1 MSSIDNR
8 IVYMQFNNN
17 EFERNAKQSIDTLDK
32 LKMALN
38 FKGVTNAFNDVFGNK
53 AGSAIAEMVKSS
65 ERGVNKLEEMWIGSL
80 RRIGEQITN
89 TGERFIKSLS
99 VDQISSGFEK
109 YETEVG
115 SVQTIMNATGKSI
128 EEVQEQLDKLMWFT
142 DETSYSFSD
151 MTSNIGKFTS
161 AGVDLD
167 KATEAMM
174 GISNWAAL
182 AGQGTNEA
190 SRAMYNLSQ
199 AMSVGVVKL
208 MDWRSIE
215 NANMAT
221 TEFKQSV
228 IDSAVALGTLKREG
242 KGLYSTMKD
251 NEVSVTN
258 FNEALSDGWFTS
270 EVLLKTLRQYN
281 EYTEEVYRVTQ
292 SKGVSA
298 AEAME
303 LIGDSFKGSG
313 EKAFRAAQEAK
324 TFTDAINAVK
334 DAVST
339 GWLKTFDLVFGN
351 YVEAKGMWT
360 TLANQLWETFASGG
374 EYRNEQL
381 EAWRDDFDGRSRLVV
396 AFIRLVDT
404 FNYRLGLMRETMNS
418 VFGNV
423 WDAGNLDSLT
433 SGIERFVEKLV
444 STQHVTYWFLTDLKP
459 FFGAIKDI
467 AEGVGFLLQ
476 TAYKQLEAW
485 RDDFDGRSRLVVAF
499 IRLVDTFNYRLGIMR
514 ETMNSVFGNVWNVW
528 NAGNLDSLTSGIE
541 RFVEKLVST
550 QHVTYWFLTDLK
562 PFFGAIKDIA
572 EGVGFLL
579 QTAYKQSSA
588 FFDTIASNPLFDY
601 RNLNDIQSMAK
612 AFRDFAE
619 AMASDES
626 NLWKFRVIGGQVAG
640 ILSQLAS
647 AIRGVY
653 SGAKGSISEVFGPI
667 DIYNTLSRALNWIA
681 ARLTAIRN
689 AFSGM
694 NRGQRIFKGIL
705 SAARI
710 LAKVLIALVQAVGP
724 HLVSFVE
731 YIAPIIL
738 EAFAKMGDALTELSN
753 GDFSGMQRGFDV
765 LSSILTAVGKAAEF
779 VRVKVVSF
787 FEALKDL
794 TGRLSESKGIQRLH
808 GDFDLLGD
816 SISSIFKSKSGEDAV
831 RTIRTITDGT
841 KSIETSFDFVGLVA
855 DAIDGVADAIANLI
869 EILPSAISTINNL
882 FGAFQNGNEN
892 AEQNTSFFDRL
903 REKIANLFTGFD
915 ADTLMQNAAHWAGTI
930 LTGFAQGLSEIDFE
944 KVKGLSLFFGLI
956 ISLIQMNKL
965 LHQGTLF
972 MDSLKKIPLGI
983 GDFINNIN
991 GVVKSVK
998 GVADQVKKSIAD
1010 LTKVQQLTAFTWA
1023 LVSLVG
1029 AVILLSMMPREDIA
1043 RGLVYLG
1050 IIAIIIKALTKE
1062 GMLIYQNEQKSTKT
1076 FGNINVN
1083 VLNSKQFGIATM
1095 IASIAFLM
1103 LSIVSAIKLLKD
1115 FDSGDLAP
1123 GFSAIL
1129 VFFITLGL
1137 FLYGLA
1143 AVQKKYGVEQLSE
1156 LKLFGKAGKDSI
1168 TTTIVPKGI
1177 VPFLLAMAIAIKMVA
1192 GVIKSLGSMEIT
1204 NLEAGLFGL
1213 VSIMGLLFAFTA
1225 GVMGFSSYL
1234 NKKDASFFK
1243 EIGKTLILLGASL
1256 VILSVAVAAL
1266 VPSIAVLG
1274 MLGKGNILAEGL
1286 AGLYAIVAV
1295 FAIFSI
1301 ITRELTKFQVSTKTL
1316 LLTATSFVILAA
1328 AVNLMLPAL
1337 AILTLLPSETRIW
1350 SAVGSLSAMLLAMG
1364 TALALG
1370 GLTNRAAGDSNGV
1383 IKTALAFL
1391 IFAAAMGA
1399 VAAVIAKLST
1409 GEYSSGFQNFAIAIA
1424 MFVGSL
1430 LLLTGI
1436 TYLLSNIANSFEIL
1450 QALAFVLGGAALLF
1464 AAFGAG
1470 MWLVGKALPPIV
1482 EYLPQLGIA
1491 LAEFLTY
1498 LDDHWSKILLLM
1510 GSIVV
1515 VSVVIGAALWGIFKT
1530 AGGFFSAMSTLLKGA
1545 GEKFGK
1551 LPDKTKAIVVS
1562 IVLSIIAGLAVATP
1576 EAVKAI
1582 GDTIVKVLG
1591 YLGQLV
1597 GPVVDGLFVLIIQI
1611 IHGLADALRN
1621 NSGALVVAIADVAEA
1636 LLEVIMDALFAII
1649 KSANNLED
1657 VLLDKLDDLGGI
1669 WSGIATVIR
1678 KNPLNLIGDETV
1690 DAMRL
1695 GMDDVKNGLRSNLD
1709 DLADYYQIEVNKKV
1723 DETGDS
1729 FGKSVADKI
1738 SSIVGGINATDSMGN
1753 KLDLTKILMPDG
1765 GFDTSAFDSLKEQFG
1780 AGMINMDQ
1788 TSFDALNN
1796 ISLNYDDMANGVV
1809 DMNDILDQDLGET
1822 WGNFADTASTGSDE
1836 AKAAVEGNVDDTLNY
1851 LTDKKTTFYQAGY
1864 NLMMG
1869 LRDGINQGYYFVQ
1882 GAIVSKANAMNN
1894 AFTSV
1899 QREHSPSRVWM
1910 QFGSYM
1916 MEGLANGIN
1925 NSANNA
1931 VNAVTTIANMVNNA
1945 FNEDSEYVPTI
1956 RPVVDMS
1963 SVMGASGSVNGFF
1976 ATQSMTL
1983 SGINGTLEAQG
1994 ADLREQM
2001 NQNRIYNDSNV
2012 LASMAG
2018 LRSDINT
2025 LAGAMSEMQVV
2036 MDTGATVG
2044 ALAPGMDKALGVRA
2058 NLKGRRN

>member
-38 FKGVTNAFNDVFGNK
+38 FKGVTNAFNDVFGSK
-53 AGSAIAEMVKSS
+53 AGNTIAEMVKTS

-221 TEFKQSV
+221 TEFKQNV

-242 KGLYSTMKD
+242 NGLYSTMKD

-292 SKGVSA
+292 SEGVSA

-303 LIGDSFKGSG
+303 LIGDSFEGSG

-339 GWLKTFDLVFGN
+339 GWLKTFDLIFGN
-351 YVEAKGMWT
+351 YAEAKTMWT

-404 FNYRLGLMRETMNS
+404 FNYRLDLIRETMNS

-476 TAYKQLEAW
+476 TAYKQ
-485 RDDFDGRSRLVVAF
+485 
-499 IRLVDTFNYRLGIMR
+499 
-514 ETMNSVFGNVWNVW
+514 
-528 NAGNLDSLTSGIE
+528 
-541 RFVEKLVST
+541 
-550 QHVTYWFLTDLK
+550 
-562 PFFGAIKDIA
+562 
-572 EGVGFLL
+572 
-579 QTAYKQSSA
+579 SSA
-588 FFDTIASNPLFDY
+588 FFDTIASSPLFDY

-653 SGAKGSISEVFGPI
+653 SGARGSISEVFGPI
-667 DIYNTLSRALNWIA
+667 DIYNILSRALNWIA

-765 LSSILTAVGKAAEF
+765 LSSILTAVGKAAAF
-779 VRVKVVSF
+779 VRDKVVGF

-794 TGRLSESKGIQRLH
+794 TGRLSESKGIQRLRD
-808 GDFDLLGD
+808 DFDLLRD
-816 SISSIFKSKSGEDAV
+816 SISGIFKSKSGEDA
-831 RTIRTITDGT
+831 TRTITDGT
-841 KSIETSFDFVGLVA
+841 RSIETSFDFVGLVA
-855 DAIDGVADAIANLI
+855 GAIDGVANAIANLI
-869 EILPSAISTINNL
+869 EILPSAISTINDL

-892 AEQNTSFFDRL
+892 AEENTSFFDKL

-944 KVKGLSLFFGLI
+944 KVKGLALFFGLI
-956 ISLIQMNKL
+956 ISLIQLNNL
-965 LHQGTLF
+965 LHQGTQF

-983 GDFINNIN
+983 GDFVNNIN

-1062 GMLIYQNEQKSTKT
+1062 GMLIYQNETS
-1076 FGNINVN
+1076 GNINVN

-1129 VFFITLGL
+1129 VFFGVLGL
-1137 FLYGLA
+1137 FLWGLA

-1156 LKLFGKAGKDSI
+1156 LNLFGQASGNSI
-1168 TTTIVPKGI
+1168 TTTIIPKGI

-1192 GVIKSLGSMEIT
+1192 GVVKSLGSMEIT

-1225 GVMGFSSYL
+1225 GIMGFSTYL

-1243 EIGKTLILLGASL
+1243 EIGKTLVLLGASL

-1274 MLGKGNILAEGL
+1274 MLGKGNVLAEGIG
-1286 AGLYAIVAV
+1286 GLYAIVGVFAV
-1295 FAIFSI
+1295 FSLIAGLL
-1301 ITRELTKFQVSTKTL
+1301 EGFQIPTKTL

-1337 AILTLLPSETRIW
+1337 AVLTLLPSEARIW
-1350 SAVGSLSAMLLAMG
+1350 RAVGSLSAMLLAMG
-1364 TALALG
+1364 AALALG
-1370 GLTNRAAGDSNGV
+1370 GLTNRASGDSNGV

-1399 VAAVIAKLST
+1399 VTAVIAKLST
-1409 GEYSSGFQNFAIAIA
+1409 GDYSNGFQNFAIAIA

-1482 EYLPQLGIA
+1482 EYLPRLGIA

-1498 LDDHWSKILLLM
+1498 LDDHWGKILLLM

-1515 VSVVIGAALWGIFKT
+1515 VSVVIGAALWAIFKT
-1530 AGGFFSAMSTLLKGA
+1530 AGGFFSAMSTLLQGA
-1545 GEKFGK
+1545 ANRFGN
-1551 LPDKTKAIVVS
+1551 LPDETKAIVVS
-1562 IVLSIIAGLAVATP
+1562 IVLSIIAGLAAATP
-1576 EAVKAI
+1576 EAIKAI
-1582 GDTIVKVLG
+1582 GDTIVKILG

-1597 GPVVDGLFVLIIQI
+1597 GPVVDGLLVLVIQI
-1611 IHGLADALRN
+1611 IHGLADAIRN
-1621 NSGALVVAIADVAEA
+1621 NAGSLVVAIVDVGEA
-1636 LLEVIMDALFAII
+1636 LFEVVIDALGWVFNKLTALGSTITDFFQNSDNVILKAIGSLMGKI
-1649 KSANNLED
+1649 DDKNQDVMAMWNDGAEDLKSLMRKSIEED
-1657 VLLDKLDDLGGI
+1657 KKAVQKDI
-1669 WSGIATVIR
+1669 
-1678 KNPLNLIGDETV
+1678 
-1690 DAMRL
+1690 
-1695 GMDDVKNGLRSNLD
+1695 SN
-1709 DLADYYQIEVNKKV
+1709 AV

-1738 SSIVGGINATDSMGN
+1738 SSVVGGINATDSLGN
-1753 KLDLTKILMPDG
+1753 KLDLTKMLMPDG
-1765 GFDTSAFDSLKEQFG
+1765 GFDMSAFDKLKEQFG
-1780 AGMINMDQ
+1780 TGMINMDQ
-1788 TSFDALNN
+1788 TSFDALNS
-1796 ISLNYDDMANGVV
+1796 ISLNYDDMTNGVV

-1822 WGNFADTASTGSDE
+1822 WGNFADTASTGSEE

-1869 LRDGINQGYYFVQ
+1869 LRDGINQGYFFVQ

-1899 QREHSPSRVWM
+1899 QKEHSPSRVWM

>member
-151 MTSNIGKFTS
+151 MTSNIAKFTS
-161 AGVDLD
+161 AGVDL
-167 KATEAMM
+167 KPATEAMM
-174 GISNWAAL
+174 GISNWAAFE
-182 AGQGTNEA
+182 GRGVQEA

-199 AMSVGVVKL
+199 SMGLGYVQL
-208 MDWRSIE
+208 LDWNSIVQ
-215 NANMAT
+215 AGMASPT
-221 TEFKQSV
+221 FKQRV
-228 IDSAVALGTLKREG
+228 IDNAVAMGQLNRVSE
-242 KGLYSTMKD
+242 GLYETLEGH
-251 NEVSVTN
+251 EVTVTN
-258 FNEALSDGWFTS
+258 FNASLSDKWFTS
-270 EVLLKTLRQYN
+270 DVLLKTLRQYN
-281 EYTEEVYRVTQ
+281 EYTEEVYRVVEEE
-292 SKGVSA
+292 GISA
-298 AEAME
+298 AEAMDR
-303 LIGDSFKGSG
+303 IGDSFTGFG
-313 EKAFRAAQEAK
+313 EQEFKAAQEAK
-324 TFTDAINAVK
+324 TFSDAINAVK
-334 DAVST
+334 DAVSS
-339 GWLKTFDLVFGN
+339 GWEKTFDLVFGN

-381 EAWRDDFDGRSRLVV
+381 EAWRDDFDGRSRLVA

-404 FNYRLGLMRETMNS
+404 FNYRLDIMRETMNS

-423 WDAGNLDSLT
+423 WD
-433 SGIERFVEKLV
+433 
-444 STQHVTYWFLTDLKP
+444 
-459 FFGAIKDI
+459 
-467 AEGVGFLLQ
+467 
-476 TAYKQLEAW
+476 
-485 RDDFDGRSRLVVAF
+485 
-499 IRLVDTFNYRLGIMR
+499 
-514 ETMNSVFGNVWNVW
+514 
-528 NAGNLDSLTSGIE
+528 AGNLDSLTSGIE

-626 NLWKFRVIGGQVAG
+626 NLWKFKVIGGQVAG

-653 SGAKGSISEVFGPI
+653 SGARGVISEVFGPI
-667 DIYNTLSRALNWIA
+667 DIYNTLSRVLNWIA
-681 ARLTAIRN
+681 VRLMAIRT
-689 AFSGM
+689 AFSSM

-705 SAARI
+705 SAART
-710 LAKVLIALVQAVGP
+710 LAKVLITLVQAVGP

-738 EAFAKMGDALTELSN
+738 EAFAKMGDALTGLSN
-753 GDFSGMQRGFDV
+753 SNFSGVQRGFDV
-765 LSSILTAVGKAAEF
+765 LSSILSVVGKAAAF
-779 VRVKVVSF
+779 ARDKVVGF

-794 TGRLSESKGIQRLH
+794 TSRLSEGKGIQRLR
-808 GDFDLLGD
+808 GDFDLLRD
-816 SISSIFKSKSGEDAV
+816 SISGIFKSKSGEDV
-831 RTIRTITDGT
+831 VRTITDGT
-841 KSIETSFDFVGLVA
+841 RSIETSFDFVGLVA
-855 DAIDGVADAIANLI
+855 AAIDGVANAIANLI
-869 EILPSAISTINNL
+869 EILPSAISIINNL

-892 AEQNTSFFDRL
+892 AEQNTSFFDKL

-930 LTGFAQGLSEIDFE
+930 LTGFAQGLSQIDFE

-956 ISLIQMNKL
+956 ISLIQLNKL

-1050 IIAIIIKALTKE
+1050 IIAIIIKALTANTE
-1062 GMLIYQNEQKSTKT
+1062 SIIKT
-1076 FGNINVN
+1076 VEI
-1083 VLNSKQFGIATM
+1083 LNSKSFGIATMIASTATM

-1103 LSIVSAIKLLKD
+1103 LSVVSAIKQLKG
-1115 FDSGDLAP
+1115 FDSGDLWP

-1129 VFFITLGL
+1129 VFFGVLGL

-1256 VILSVAVAAL
+1256 AILSVAAAAL

-1274 MLGKGNILAEGL
+1274 MLGKGNILAEGIG
-1286 AGLYAIVAV
+1286 GLYAIVGVFAV
-1295 FAIFSI
+1295 FSLIAGLL
-1301 ITRELTKFQVSTKTL
+1301 EDFQIPTKTL

-1370 GLTNRAAGDSNGV
+1370 GLTNRASGDSNGV

-1399 VAAVIAKLST
+1399 VAAIVSKLSN
-1409 GEYSSGFQNFAIAIA
+1409 GDYSSGLVNFAKAMGILVIAIVA
-1424 MFVGSL
+1424 L
-1430 LLLTGI
+1430 AGI

-1562 IVLSIIAGLAVATP
+1562 IVLSIIAGLAAATP

-1597 GPVVDGLFVLIIQI
+1597 GPVVDGLLALIVQI
-1611 IHGLADALRN
+1611 VHGLANALRN

-1709 DLADYYQIEVNKKV
+1709 DLADYYQTEVNKKV

-1765 GFDTSAFDSLKEQFG
+1765 GFDMSAFDKLKEQFG
-1780 AGMINMDQ
+1780 TGVINMDQ

-1822 WGNFADTASTGSDE
+1822 WGNFADTASTGSEE

-1869 LRDGINQGYYFVQ
+1869 LRDGINQGYFFVQ

-1925 NSANNA
+1925 NSADNA
-1931 VNAVTTIANMVNNA
+1931 INAVTTIANMVNNA